1 MPDKDP
7 IVLPSLA
14 ASRGPTAAV
23 CPEGHVFSW
32 FLDPSEEIGF
42 CRKCGGAI
50 LTTCPQ
56 CNAILPGDG
65 EMLKWVPYHAYC
77 GSCGKPYPWTASDI
91 NRAKRAIA
99 EAAEAEGWSSE
110 VKARA
115 DEIVDEIVA
124 DRATASSVRAG
135 VEWLEHRGAQN
146 ATQAIVDALSRLGN
160 PDLKTALRA
169 YFPGV
174 F

>member
-23 CPEGHVFSW
+23 CAEGHVFSW

-50 LTTCPQ
+50 LTTCPA

-77 GSCGKPYPWTASDI
+77 GSCGNPYPWTASDI

-110 VKARA
+110 VITRA
-115 DEIVDEIVA
+115 GELVDEIVA

-135 VEWLEHRGAQN
+135 VQWLQHRGAQS
-146 ATQAIVDALSRLGN
+146 ATQAIVDTMSRLGN

-169 YFPGV
+169 DFPGA